1 LDEVNWSSLHKIL
14 SDTTRRSILEL
25 LAEKEALGY
34 TENMTVLR
42 VTNTGRL
49 NYHLKVLG
57 DLVSKD
63 NEGRYRLTER
73 GQLAVNLLK
82 TFPERVPIENGR
94 PSALKIAVCVLMIL
108 VGIALLTNPFLY
120 GNLGQHVLSTSS
132 AQASIPGPLLMPP
145 NTTVS
150 LTSWLIPQE
159 ASRLNI
165 TWAATSPIHIYV
177 LNTTQYGSLL
187 LQHPRA
193 SAQAPPY
200 LPGLG
205 TDNFTGAP
213 NAWVGQY
220 YLQTGNVTLTLPD
233 GTYYIFAGSGTQRA
247 VLDTFEIPQY
257 YYTVSGI
264 SPYAYVALPVDLG
277 LGSLLII
284 LAWSIITRRLWR

>member
-1 LDEVNWSSLHKIL
+1 LNDVNWSSLHKIL

-34 TENMTVLR
+34 TEIMTVLG

-63 NEGRYRLTER
+63 NGGRYHLTER

-82 TFPERVPIENGR
+82 TFPERVPTGNRR
-94 PSALKIAVCVLMIL
+94 PSALKIAVCVLMVI
-108 VGIALLTNPFLY
+108 VGILFLINPVLTGLNP
-120 GNLGQHVLSTSS
+120 VVTPSS
-132 AQASIPGPLLMPP
+132 AQDSIPGPQLIPP
-145 NTTVS
+145 NTTIS
-150 LTSWLIPQE
+150 LTAWPIPQE
-159 ASRLNI
+159 ASTLNI

-177 LNTTQYGSLL
+177 LNTTKYGSLL

-193 SAQAPPY
+193 GIQAPSY

-213 NAWVGQY
+213 NAWIREY
-220 YLQTGNVTLTLPD
+220 HLQTGNVSLTLPD
-233 GTYYIFAGSGTQRA
+233 GTYYIFAGSSTQRVVLAATDYQRPSHVAGGFA
-247 VLDTFEIPQY
+247 VFTQIVPQ
-257 YYTVSGI
+257 
-264 SPYAYVALPVDLG
+264 
-277 LGSLLII
+277 
-284 LAWSIITRRLWR
+284 